1 MRGKPITESEGR
13 DILKELAR
21 AVEESHDEHPS
32 IENLLADP
40 HLLDKYIRQV
50 RIDWHT
56 IAARLRMDKGKVYTW
71 YFNTWSNKTLGPRMS
86 AEDKEIIKTSIRT
99 AIQNN
104 IPIDKEFRKSI
115 YNKLSTTYHTLE
127 VSCHVTNYLNS
138 REAKSLMEEC
148 NFYVEK
154 LSKHRGASSANSVTD
169 TSSTHLRASA
179 SSTSYGSAP
188 TGSIPDTLKSKKS
201 DYVSSPSLIHG
212 SSTGSQGIVP
222 GPLSM
227 VMGSSSTPLL
237 NIGGIG
243 GIGNLSSIGNLG
255 ISHTPFTN
263 TMQLL
268 QSGIPAPLSVGLDLS
283 DPIHLKP
290 DSDKYS
296 PHDPAAIGLDNKQFI
311 SDKVSLGYF
320 APDTLTGSGCD
331 AGVGDSD
338 GDDDEEK
345 EAN

>member
-1 MRGKPITESEGR
+1 MRGKPITESEGK

-21 AVEESHDEHPS
+21 AVEESHDEHPA

-50 RIDWHT
+50 KIDWHT

-86 AEDKEIIKTSIRT
+86 AEDKELIKSSIRS

-154 LSKHRGASSANSVTD
+154 LSKHRGSSAANSVSD
-169 TSSTHLRASA
+169 TSPVHLRTPA
-179 SSTSYGSAP
+179 SSTAYGPASNSAI
-188 TGSIPDTLKSKKS
+188 SDTSKSKKT
-201 DYVSSPSLIHG
+201 DYANSPALIHG
-212 SSTGSQGIVP
+212 SGIGAQGVVP
-222 GPLSM
+222 APLNM
-227 VMGSSSTPLL
+227 TMGASSASLL
-237 NIGGIG
+237 SIGNIGGINSIS
-243 GIGNLSSIGNLG
+243 GIGSIGMPHP
-255 ISHTPFTN
+255 SFTN
-263 TMQLL
+263 PMQLL
-268 QSGIPAPLSVGLDLS
+268 QPGLSAPMSVGLDLS

-290 DSDKYS
+290 DGDKYP
-296 PHDPAAIGLDNKQFI
+296 PHDPTAISLDNKQFL

-320 APDTLTGSGCD
+320 APTSLAGSGCD

-338 GDDDEEK
+338 GDDEEK
-345 EAN
+345 DVN

>member
-1 MRGKPITESEGR
+1 MRGKPITETEGK
-13 DILKELAR
+13 DILQELAR

-32 IENLLADP
+32 IQDLLADP
-40 HLLDKYIRQV
+40 QLLDKYIRQV
-50 RIDWHT
+50 KIDWHT

-86 AEDKEIIKTSIRT
+86 AEDKDIIKTSIRN

-115 YNKLSTTYHTLE
+115 YNRLSTTYHTLE

-154 LSKHRGASSANSVTD
+154 LSKHRGSSSATSMTD
-169 TSSTHLRASA
+169 ASPSHARTPA
-179 SSTSYGSAP
+179 SSTAYSAVP
-188 TGSIPDTLKSKKS
+188 SGTLPDTSRSKKNE
-201 DYVSSPSLIHG
+201 YVSSPSLIHG
-212 SSTGSQGIVP
+212 SSIGGQGIVP
-222 GPLSM
+222 GTLNMAIGPPSA
-227 VMGSSSTPLL
+227 SLL
-237 NIGGIG
+237 NL
-243 GIGNLSSIGNLG
+243 GNIG
-255 ISHTPFTN
+255 ISHAPFPS

-268 QSGIPAPLSVGLDLS
+268 QPGIPAPLSVGLDMT
-283 DPIHLKP
+283 DPLHLKP
-290 DSDKYS
+290 DSDKFS
-296 PHDPAAIGLDNKQFI
+296 PHDPTSIGLDHKQFL

-320 APDTLTGSGCD
+320 APTALSGSGCD

-338 GDDDEEK
+338 GDGDDEK
-345 EAN
+345 DAS